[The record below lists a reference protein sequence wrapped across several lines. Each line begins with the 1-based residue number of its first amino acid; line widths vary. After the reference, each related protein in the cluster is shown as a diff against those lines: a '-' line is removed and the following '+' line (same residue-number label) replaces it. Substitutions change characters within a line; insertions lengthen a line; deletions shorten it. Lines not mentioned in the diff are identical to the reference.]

1 MLYQTLFCGYDCKV
15 SDFIERK
22 LRFFLPLQ
30 GLLVID
36 NLLLYLLNGFEIA
49 VRDKDAVKMG
59 EVEFLA
65 FYVYPLRGV
74 PELCFINQNK

>member
-1 MLYQTLFCGYDCKV
+1 M
-15 SDFIERK
+15 
-22 LRFFLPLQ
+22 PLQ